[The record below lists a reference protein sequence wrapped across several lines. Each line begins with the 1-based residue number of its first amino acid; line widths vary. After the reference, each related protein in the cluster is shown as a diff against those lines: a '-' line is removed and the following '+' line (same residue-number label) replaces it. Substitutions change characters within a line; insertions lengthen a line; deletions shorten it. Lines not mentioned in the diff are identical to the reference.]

1 MQDVR
6 PPALSLEITVAA
18 AAGQAEAQED
28 NYNTC
33 KMYCTLTSGAQCFA
47 LVYRDGRMVQRHQKF
62 GREGFLAMKKS
73 MRRFPD
79 LSRGD
84 QDHVGVPFLQF
95 LAGNLNVFADRSRDT
110 VNSENLQADM
120 NPILILKLRST
131 SCQCKTLSH
140 WSVWS

>member
-62 GREGFLAMKKS
+62 GSEGFLAMKKS

-79 LSRGD
+79 LSEVTRTMLEY
-84 QDHVGVPFLQF
+84 HFCNF
-95 LAGNLNVFADRSRDT
+95 WR
-110 VNSENLQADM
+110 E
-120 NPILILKLRST
+120 I
-131 SCQCKTLSH
+131 
-140 WSVWS
+140 